1 VLRRVAP
8 LAITAIL
15 LALAAPAAAPAAS
28 AGDDEDVIIVIAG
41 EVGLAR
47 GEVVDGI
54 YVASGDVSIAGRV
67 DGDVVVFSG
76 DVTVAGRI
84 DGDLVVADG
93 LIRLLPRAVVTGD
106 VSYGDER
113 PAIAPA
119 ARVGGDVSEADWP
132 DLGGLV
138 GIIAGFVFWLAV
150 TVSTAVL
157 GALLLLISPRAADA
171 IHAQTRER
179 IGPVIAIGIAIGIV
193 LPITAFLAAIT
204 IVGLP
209 LAIGIG
215 LALLPLAA
223 IAYVASAWALGRVI
237 VKPPRERILAFLAGL
252 AILRLLALVP
262 VLGFL
267 VGLVAV
273 VFGLGLI
280 GAAIGAA
287 REPGEPEPAQSPG
300 S

>member
-1 VLRRVAP
+1 VLRRFVP
-8 LAITAIL
+8 LAMAMAL
-15 LALAAPAAAPAAS
+15 LALAAPAVAPAAS
-28 AGDDEDVIIVIAG
+28 AGDDDDAIVVIAG
-41 EVGLAR
+41 DVGVAR
-47 GEVVDGI
+47 GNVVGGI
-54 YVASGDVSIAGRV
+54 YVASGDVRVAGRV
-67 DGDVVVFSG
+67 DGDVVVLSG
-76 DVTVAGRI
+76 DVTVAGTI
-84 DGDLVVADG
+84 DGELVVADG

-106 VSYGDER
+106 VSYGDDR

-119 ARVGGDVSEADWP
+119 ARVGGEVSEADWP
-132 DLGGLV
+132 DLGGLA
-138 GIIAGFVFWLAV
+138 GILAGFVFWLAV

-193 LPITAFLAAIT
+193 LPITAFIAAIT
-204 IVGLP
+204 IIGLP

-215 LALLPLAA
+215 LALLPLGAV
-223 IAYVASAWALGRVI
+223 AYVASAWVLGRVI
-237 VKPPRERILAFLAGL
+237 LKAPRERILAFLAGL

-267 VGLVAV
+267 VGLAAT

-287 REPGEPEPAQSPG
+287 RESGEPEPAQSPG